1 MCCVLLFST
10 WITNH
15 SNTQNR
21 TWENR
26 RKRKIPAIQ
35 KYFEGLE
42 TEDENQPKEML
53 RVTVKDS
60 VVLLPS
66 KSISEMHSSLV
77 RHDY

>member
-1 MCCVLLFST
+1 MGKQKEKKKKKSP
-10 WITNH
+10 
-15 SNTQNR
+15 
-21 TWENR
+21 E
-26 RKRKIPAIQ
+26 IQ

-53 RVTVKDS
+53 RVSVKDS